1 MLTFTIKR
9 ILQGIFVII
18 GLSIL
23 IFVISRIIPGDPA
36 RMALGPTAPQFAVDE
51 LRQEMHLDKS
61 LPAQYYYWFTGVLK
75 GDFGKSVNT
84 KRPVIEDVKDFFPA
98 TLELVLFST
107 VLIIVISISLGL
119 LAAGFHDRWV
129 DSLIRGFSYAGIS
142 IPDFVIAV
150 LLILIFGYLW
160 PVIPVLG
167 RLGSAIAPPDR
178 ITGMIVIDSLIAGN
192 FPAFFDAIKRLLLPS
207 IALSTGSIFQIARIL
222 RSSMTDNMSKEY
234 ISVVKGYG
242 IPGGLIL
249 IKYLL
254 KPSFVPV
261 VSILGLTIAE
271 LMGKG
276 FIIETIFNWPGLSR
290 YGMTAMLTKDLN
302 AISAVVL
309 ITGMAF
315 MIVNIVVDIITAML
329 DPRIILGGSEL

>member
-1 MLTFTIKR
+1 MLIFTIKR
-9 ILQGIFVII
+9 VLQGVFVII

-23 IFVISRIIPGDPA
+23 IFIISRIIPGDPA

-61 LPAQYYYWFTGVLK
+61 FPVQYYYWFTGVLK

-84 KRPVIEDVKDFFPA
+84 KRPVIQDVKDFFPA
-98 TLELVLFST
+98 TLELVLFSA
-107 VLIIVISISLGL
+107 VLLIVISISLGL

-129 DSLIRGFSYAGIS
+129 DTLIRSFSYAGIS

-150 LLILIFGYLW
+150 LLILVFGYLW
-160 PVIPVLG
+160 PIIPVLG
-167 RLGSAIAPPDR
+167 RLDSAIAPPDKV
-178 ITGMIVIDSLIAGN
+178 TGMIVFDSMIAGN

-207 IALSTGSIFQIARIL
+207 IALSTGALFQIARIL

-242 IPGGLIL
+242 IPGSLIL
-249 IKYLL
+249 RKYLF

-271 LMGKG
+271 FTGKG

-315 MIVNIVVDIITAML
+315 MIINIVVDIIIAML
-329 DPRIILGGSEL
+329 DPRVRLGGSE